1 MFVSQIIADVA
12 DRFGLAQSVE
22 SLDEV
27 RSVNSSDMNNMDTEP
42 VNDNKVH
49 SNDENWTDINL
60 NEDSD
65 MGVSGEDP
73 RNIQNISHSHGN
85 MVDTEGNIQTII
97 ADRTHPDIAV
107 VRPTPSNPD

>member
-1 MFVSQIIADVA
+1 M
-12 DRFGLAQSVE
+12 
-22 SLDEV
+22 DEV
-27 RSVNSSDMNNMDTEP
+27 RSVNSGDMNNMDTSTET

-65 MGVSGEDP
+65 MGVSSEDP

-85 MVDTEGNIQTII
+85 MVDTEGNIQNII
-97 ADRTHPDIAV
+97 TDRTHPDIAV
-107 VRPTPSNPD
+107 VRPTSLHPHT